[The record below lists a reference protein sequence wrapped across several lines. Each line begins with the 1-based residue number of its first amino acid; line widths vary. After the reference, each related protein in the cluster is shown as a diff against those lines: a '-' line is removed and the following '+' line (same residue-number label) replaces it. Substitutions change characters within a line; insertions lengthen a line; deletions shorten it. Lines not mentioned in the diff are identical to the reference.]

1 MHVKRRDI
9 LVLAIGAAIAA
20 FAPDVGT
27 AQVGLRALRDEAV
40 QHIGWVA
47 GNAYGYPEWSTLR
60 PYVGKGGQYYNFFFG
75 LMPGGSNR
83 RTEISHLAS
92 LYREWFTKGQT
103 KPFNV
108 KEANQRI
115 GRVRQIV
122 EDINTYLAKETQ

>member
-1 MHVKRRDI
+1 MHLKRRDI

-20 FAPDVGT
+20 LAPDAAT
-27 AQVGLRALRDEAV
+27 AQVGLGELRNEAV

-47 GNAYGYPEWSTLR
+47 GNAYGHPEWSTLR

-75 LMPGGSNR
+75 LILSGSNR
-83 RTEISHLAS
+83 RTEISYLAS

-103 KPFNV
+103 QPFNV

-115 GRVRQIV
+115 GRVREIV
-122 EDINTYLAKETQ
+122 EDINTYLR